1 MKDIYKFVSFLYT
14 KIGWRIW
21 VWLTFIILAAL
32 LDGLSVG
39 FFIPILETGSDEPN
53 SVTREVTRLFSY
65 MNITYSLMTSV
76 IFMAALYTLRTVFL
90 IMQGIYSAR
99 MVANLLATIKKD
111 VVDGI
116 LKSDYLYFISKEIG
130 YFNNAV
136 TVEYNHVAFSFRAC
150 MRLFVSIGFAL
161 VYLILPLFIN
171 PTATILLLVVLI
183 PLYFVTRVI
192 NKWTRTFSLRTSK
205 NNAMLQSL
213 LIQTFSNF
221 KYLKSTYTT
230 KKVVKHL
237 RDAINTQSDLTYKSS
252 VLGTFTGST
261 SELIIILVASA
272 LLVYNVQFAGQ
283 PMIEV
288 LLLLFLVRRSSSY
301 ALSGY
306 SDYRGFI
313 SAFGSLQVF
322 EKMEND
328 LSEFKEE
335 TSENP
340 TDPNMT
346 SAMSFENVGF
356 SYDGKKQILNKIDIK
371 IESKSIVAIV
381 GKSGSG
387 KSTLASLMTG
397 VLKPTQGQINLG
409 DDNYID
415 IDQEKLRTQIGYV
428 TQENVIFTDSIR
440 NNITLWEPSASA
452 NDYKLNQVLA
462 SASLTDFIEELEE
475 GLDTQL
481 GDNGLT
487 VSGGQRQRI
496 CIARELYRDIK
507 MLILDEATS
516 SLDSATESKIQS
528 SIESLRGELTL
539 VIVAHRLST
548 IRKADLILVI
558 DKGSIIESG
567 NYEDLKSLN
576 GTFNQMI
583 KSQEFIAG

>member
-1 MKDIYKFVSFLYT
+1 LPVL
-14 KIGWRIW
+14 IGR
-21 VWLTFIILAAL
+21 
-32 LDGLSVG
+32 
-39 FFIPILETGSDEPN
+39 
-53 SVTREVTRLFSY
+53 
-65 MNITYSLMTSV
+65 
-76 IFMAALYTLRTVFL
+76 
-90 IMQGIYSAR
+90 
-99 MVANLLATIKKD
+99 
-111 VVDGI
+111 
-116 LKSDYLYFISKEIG
+116 LYF
-130 YFNNAV
+130 
-136 TVEYNHVAFSFRAC
+136 
-150 MRLFVSIGFAL
+150 
-161 VYLILPLFIN
+161 
-171 PTATILLLVVLI
+171 
-183 PLYFVTRVI
+183 
-192 NKWTRTFSLRTSK
+192 
-205 NNAMLQSL
+205 
-213 LIQTFSNF
+213 
-221 KYLKSTYTT
+221 
-230 KKVVKHL
+230 
-237 RDAINTQSDLTYKSS
+237 
-252 VLGTFTGST
+252 
-261 SELIIILVASA
+261 
-272 LLVYNVQFAGQ
+272 
-283 PMIEV
+283 
-288 LLLLFLVRRSSSY
+288 
-301 ALSGY
+301 
-306 SDYRGFI
+306 
-313 SAFGSLQVF
+313 
-322 EKMEND
+322 
-328 LSEFKEE
+328 
-335 TSENP
+335 
-340 TDPNMT
+340 
-346 SAMSFENVGF
+346 
-356 SYDGKKQILNKIDIK
+356 DIK

>member
-1 MKDIYKFVSFLYT
+1 M
-14 KIGWRIW
+14 
-21 VWLTFIILAAL
+21 
-32 LDGLSVG
+32 
-39 FFIPILETGSDEPN
+39 
-53 SVTREVTRLFSY
+53 
-65 MNITYSLMTSV
+65 
-76 IFMAALYTLRTVFL
+76 
-90 IMQGIYSAR
+90 GIR
-99 MVANLLATIKKD
+99 
-111 VVDGI
+111 
-116 LKSDYLYFISKEIG
+116 
-130 YFNNAV
+130 
-136 TVEYNHVAFSFRAC
+136 
-150 MRLFVSIGFAL
+150 
-161 VYLILPLFIN
+161 
-171 PTATILLLVVLI
+171 
-183 PLYFVTRVI
+183 
-192 NKWTRTFSLRTSK
+192 
-205 NNAMLQSL
+205 
-213 LIQTFSNF
+213 
-221 KYLKSTYTT
+221 
-230 KKVVKHL
+230 
-237 RDAINTQSDLTYKSS
+237 
-252 VLGTFTGST
+252 
-261 SELIIILVASA
+261 
-272 LLVYNVQFAGQ
+272 
-283 PMIEV
+283 
-288 LLLLFLVRRSSSY
+288 
-301 ALSGY
+301 
-306 SDYRGFI
+306 
-313 SAFGSLQVF
+313 
-322 EKMEND
+322 
-328 LSEFKEE
+328 
-335 TSENP
+335 
-340 TDPNMT
+340 
-346 SAMSFENVGF
+346 
-356 SYDGKKQILNKIDIK
+356 YDGKKQILNKIDIK

>member
-1 MKDIYKFVSFLYT
+1 MKDIYKFLSFLYT

-53 SVTREVTRLFSY
+53 RVTREVTRLFSY

-99 MVANLLATIKKD
+99 MVANLLSTIKKD

-150 MRLFVSIGFAL
+150 MRLFVSTGFAL

-171 PTATILLLVVLI
+171 PMATILLLVVLI

-230 KKVVKHL
+230 KKVVQHL

-283 PMIEV
+283 SMIEV
-288 LLLLFLVRRSSSY
+288 LVLLFLVRRSSSY

-335 TSENP
+335 ISENP

-346 SAMSFENVGF
+346 SDLSFENVGF
-356 SYDGKKQILNKIDIK
+356 SYDQKKQILNNIDIK

-397 VLKPTQGQINLG
+397 VLRPTQGHINLG

-440 NNITLWEPSASA
+440 NNITLWDPSTSE
-452 NDYKLNQVLA
+452 NDYKLNQVLE
-462 SASLTDFIEELEE
+462 SASLSDFIEELEE

-487 VSGGQRQRI
+487 ISGGQRQRI

-516 SLDSATESKIQS
+516 SLDSSTESKIQS

-558 DKGSIIESG
+558 DKESIVESG